1 MKKTLL
7 IVISILF
14 LAVPQLSAEE
24 DPCKAKMTTL
34 EENKK
39 DPEAISR
46 ILDELETVGC
56 IEKIGNRWFYWNRG
70 IVRHRLR
77 NYKGAEQDFA
87 VLLTLGLPPKDQ
99 ANVMTRH
106 ADNLVLLER
115 YDEAQKELVAALEL
129 RPESGMAL
137 IRLAEVCWYK
147 KEKQKSLDTI
157 ARFRALFPEDPR
169 MLYEVANFLHT
180 YQFYPEAINAYQ
192 EFHRVKSGTQMTYFN
207 LARSYH
213 LTGQTELATE
223 GFIKAYELKPSDL
236 RPIKI
241 GVSLLRKDKN
251 EEAAIAL
258 AEKAFSIRGRSEIGI
273 ALYMAQLYKETRWC
287 RDVAYWYTKAAE
299 LEADEMKEEYLSQ
312 AEYFKAKTSD
322 CHKGARWKDSNQE

>member
-1 MKKTLL
+1 MKKVLL
-7 IVISILF
+7 VVISMLF
-14 LAVPQLSAEE
+14 IAAPQLLAED
-24 DPCKAKMTTL
+24 DPCKAKMTAL
-34 EENKK
+34 GENKK
-39 DPEAISR
+39 DPKAISR
-46 ILDELETVGC
+46 ILDELETAGC
-56 IEKIGNRWFYWNRG
+56 VEKIGDKWFYWNRG

-77 NYKGAEQDFA
+77 NYTGAEQDFA

-115 YDEAQKELVAALEL
+115 YDEAQKELLAALEL

-137 IRLAEVCWYK
+137 MRLAEVYWYK
-147 KEKQKSLDTI
+147 KEKQKALDTI
-157 ARFRALFPEDPR
+157 MRFKALSPEDPR

-180 YQFYPEAINAYQ
+180 YQFDPEAISAYQ

-213 LTGQTELATE
+213 RTGQTELASE

-241 GVSLLRKDKN
+241 GVSLLMMDKN
-251 EEAAIAL
+251 EEAAIGL
-258 AEKAFSIRGRSEIGI
+258 AEKAFGIRGRSEIGI
-273 ALYMAQLYKETRWC
+273 ALYLAQLYKETQWC
-287 RDVAYWYTKAAE
+287 RDVAYWYNKAAE
-299 LEADEMKEEYLSQ
+299 LEADGMKEEYLSQ

-322 CHKGARWKDSNQE
+322 CQEGSRRKYGKQE